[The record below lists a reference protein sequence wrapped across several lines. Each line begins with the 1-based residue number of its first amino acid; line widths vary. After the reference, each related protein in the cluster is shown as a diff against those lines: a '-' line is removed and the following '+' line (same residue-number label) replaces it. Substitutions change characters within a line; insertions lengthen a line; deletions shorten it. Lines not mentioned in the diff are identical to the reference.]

1 MKLRNIILIARR
13 DYLAY
18 VARKRF
24 WVGLL
29 VTPAI
34 LLAIIFVPVL
44 IQQFESAH
52 EYAVVD
58 HSGWV
63 LEAVNTEIAADDYE
77 QLLTLAAADVATGN
91 AKSLPAPLAA
101 IAAPS
106 AKLDPAARKTL
117 AEALAAGK
125 PAPSSPQALAVWQ
138 KRAALTGW
146 YRSLTP
152 KTARAVD
159 SHLAIAQYHFVAGN
173 FTPSELSDKVNAGK
187 LFAYFI
193 IPADPLDPKAPFIY
207 ASQNLTN
214 TDLRSWFGA
223 RLTSVVQARKVATVG
238 LPADK
243 AAWLKAPVE
252 LQGKLV
258 TKAGAR
264 QATLSEKF
272 GQYLPIGYVYLLFI
286 AIMSIAQ
293 LLMMSTIEEKSSR
306 IAETL
311 LSSVKPSEIMGGK
324 TLGVAAVGVTLVCC
338 WLAIILGLVAVFG
351 SMLPIGGFAQAL
363 LANVTVWSIAWF
375 LVYFIL
381 GFLLYAAVLG
391 AIGAAVNNIQEAQP
405 YISPVMI
412 FMILPMIIMFPVIKD
427 PTATWVRVLSYFPPL
442 TPFLMVNRSAA
453 SPPLVDYIV
462 TTALLIV
469 SVAIALYASARI
481 FRVGLLN
488 TGAPPKIKDLLSWL
502 RSPAAPR
509 SSK

>member
-243 AAWLKAPVE
+243 AAWLQAPVE

-272 GQYLPIGYVYLLFI
+272 GQY
-286 AIMSIAQ
+286 
-293 LLMMSTIEEKSSR
+293 
-306 IAETL
+306 
-311 LSSVKPSEIMGGK
+311 
-324 TLGVAAVGVTLVCC
+324 
-338 WLAIILGLVAVFG
+338 
-351 SMLPIGGFAQAL
+351 
-363 LANVTVWSIAWF
+363 
-375 LVYFIL
+375 
-381 GFLLYAAVLG
+381 
-391 AIGAAVNNIQEAQP
+391 
-405 YISPVMI
+405 
-412 FMILPMIIMFPVIKD
+412 
-427 PTATWVRVLSYFPPL
+427 
-442 TPFLMVNRSAA
+442 
-453 SPPLVDYIV
+453 
-462 TTALLIV
+462 
-469 SVAIALYASARI
+469 
-481 FRVGLLN
+481 
-488 TGAPPKIKDLLSWL
+488 
-502 RSPAAPR
+502 
-509 SSK
+509 